1 MGCAN
6 SKAGGAATGAYGA
19 PEEGEA
25 NKVAEGEAQD
35 GAVAANGTAVALGNG
50 VEGKC
55 FCS

>member
-25 NKVAEGEAQD
+25 NKVVEGEAQD
-35 GAVAANGTAVALGNG
+35 GAVAANGSAVACGNG
-50 VEGKC
+50 VEGKQLS
-55 FCS
+55 F